1 MTRITGVR
9 TLDVRA
15 PTSRTLAGSDAV
27 HTDPDYSGAYVFLET
42 DGEHEGVGMTF
53 TIGAGN
59 DLCCA
64 AIEQLAPL
72 LVGRDVEEL
81 IADSAGMWR
90 RLTNHSQLRWLGP
103 EKGVIHLATAALVNA
118 VWDLSAKEAGVPLW
132 HLLADLTPEA
142 FVDLVDFRYL
152 TDVLDRDEALDL
164 VRELAPTR
172 AGACRRAA
180 ARRVSRVPH
189 VGGLARVPGGQGAR
203 TRRRAALADGW
214 RCFKTKVGVDVASD
228 VRRCE
233 LMREEIGDLP
243 LMADANQVWDVG
255 QAIEWMRHLEPF
267 GLRWIEEPTSPD
279 DVLGHAAIRRA
290 VAPVGVATGEHA
302 MNRVVFK
309 QLLQAEA
316 IDYCQ
321 IDACRLGGVNEVI
334 AVLLLAAKFDVPVCP
349 HAGGLALCEY
359 VQHLSIVDYV
369 CVSGSLDDRTTEFA
383 DHLHEHF
390 RASRARARRPL
401 PGARGT
407 GVLRGPAPGV
417 ATTRSRIRAAR
428 SGGDAPDRAARSARR
443 RGHAASGWAARPLG
457 NMFTALDEDVAD
469 ATVAA
474 AWDAGIRCFDT
485 APFYGHGLAE
495 ERLGR
500 VLRGHPR
507 DEFVLSS
514 KVGRLLDPDA
524 DFDPGIFRV
533 PRGLAPRFD
542 YSRDGVLRSIDDSLG
557 PPRTRPPR
565 RRARPRSRRSRA
577 GGARG
582 RVPRAARAAGPG
594 RGAGD
599 RRGMNQHEMLARFVA
614 RVDLDCVLL
623 AGRYTLLDRT
633 GAALLDDVRGAGC
646 RRAARRGVQQRHPR
660 RRRVATRRSTTSP
673 RRTRSSIAP
682 RRLRCG
688 LRSARGA
695 ARRPPRSTSRC
706 GIRP

>member
-64 AIEQLAPL
+64 AIELLAPAVVGL
-72 LVGRDVEEL
+72 DVPELVAG
-81 IADSAGMWR
+81 SAGLWR

-103 EKGVIHLATAALVNA
+103 EKGVIHLATAAIVNA
-118 VWDLSAKEAGVPLW
+118 VWDLAAKDAGKPLW
-132 HLLADLTPEA
+132 QLLADLPPAEL
-142 FVDLVDFRYL
+142 VDLVDFRYL

-164 VRELAPTR
+164 VGGLAPTR
-172 AGACRRAA
+172 A
-180 ARRVSRVPH
+180 
-189 VGGLARVPGGQGAR
+189 ARVAELRRDGYPAYLTSAGWLGYPEEKVR
-203 TRRRAALADGW
+203 TLARAALADGW

-233 LMREEIGDLP
+233 VMREEIGDLP

-321 IDACRLGGVNEVI
+321 IDACRLGGVNEVL
-334 AVLLLAAKFDVPVCP
+334 AVLLLAAKFGVPVCP

-369 CVSGSLDDRTTEFA
+369 CISGSLEDRTTEFA

-390 RASRARARRPL
+390 
-401 PGARGT
+401 
-407 GVLRGPAPGV
+407 VHPALV
-417 ATTRSRIRAAR
+417 
-428 SGGDAPDRAARSARR
+428 
-443 RGHAASGWAARPLG
+443 
-457 NMFTALDEDVAD
+457 
-469 ATVAA
+469 
-474 AWDAGIRCFDT
+474 
-485 APFYGHGLAE
+485 
-495 ERLGR
+495 
-500 VLRGHPR
+500 
-507 DEFVLSS
+507 
-514 KVGRLLDPDA
+514 
-524 DFDPGIFRV
+524 
-533 PRGLAPRFD
+533 
-542 YSRDGVLRSIDDSLG
+542 RDGRYLVPDS
-557 PPRTRPPR
+557 
-565 RRARPRSRRSRA
+565 
-577 GGARG
+577 
-582 RVPRAARAAGPG
+582 PG
-594 RGAGD
+594 YSA
-599 RRGMNQHEMLARFVA
+599 
-614 RVDLDCVLL
+614 DLHPESL
-623 AGRYTLLDRT
+623 
-633 GAALLDDVRGAGC
+633 AALTFPGGSEWR
-646 RRAARRGVQQRHPR
+646 
-660 RRRVATRRSTTSP
+660 
-673 RRTRSSIAP
+673 
-682 RRLRCG
+682 
-688 LRSARGA
+688 
-695 ARRPPRSTSRC
+695 
-706 GIRP
+706 